1 MRVVSIIAVLAIVAW
16 FANCRTLGAGIFLFL
31 FGCALYGLS
40 EYVFDVAS
48 KADIRW
54 R

>member
-16 FANCRTLGAGIFLFL
+16 FTHCRTFGAVIFLFL
-31 FGCALYGLS
+31 FGCALFGLG
-40 EYVFDVAS
+40 EFVFDVAS

>member
-1 MRVVSIIAVLAIVAW
+1 MRVVSILAVLAIVAW
-16 FANCRTLGAGIFLFL
+16 FTHCRTLGAVILLFL